1 MKYEIGIFVKDWE
14 EDSEESKDYQNLAC
28 RTGIRQLILCRGVY
42 TFYFLCFLWSTY
54 HKHSD
59 TFQICTF
66 EMDIYSYFL
75 NRENGS
81 DYLTSYI
88 SYDHVNFIVP
98 EHKRYELMDN

>member
-54 HKHSD
+54 HKHSGQEVIHFKYVPLRW
-59 TFQICTF
+59 TFTVIF
-66 EMDIYSYFL
+66 
-75 NRENGS
+75 
-81 DYLTSYI
+81 
-88 SYDHVNFIVP
+88 
-98 EHKRYELMDN
+98 